1 MNNKTIYALLGAAVT
16 AFWML
21 VLWLIK
27 EIVR

>member
-27 EIVR
+27 EMT

>member
-1 MNNKTIYALLGAAVT
+1 MNNKIIYALLGAAVT
-16 AFWML
+16 TFWML

>member
-1 MNNKTIYALLGAAVT
+1 MSNKITYALLGAGLT

-27 EIVR
+27 EIVK